1 MRKPAQA
8 KLYETDFHRNLNKN
22 KRFHMEP
29 LSKKPSLS
37 SPLHIFILWRIEKY
51 IEFSDFKPRF
61 SVWQIY
67 SMPLY
72 VN

>member
-1 MRKPAQA
+1 
-8 KLYETDFHRNLNKN
+8 
-22 KRFHMEP
+22 MEP

-37 SPLHIFILWRIEKY
+37 SPLRIFILWRIEKY